1 MKSGKQHHGSLYI
14 SYSQF
19 TEFLIILVYF
29 VFCEEISNF
38 VYLLQITKITN
49 NIEGIFPLV

>member
-1 MKSGKQHHGSLYI
+1 LYI

-19 TEFLIILVYF
+19 TEFLIIFVYF